1 MYTAI
6 GSCDYDGWVNRA
18 GKKNGYTKMQGGF
31 KIIPCLLEGLVRED
45 KRKKNSP
52 EAIRSRGA
60 WGERGRLTGQE
71 SCCRRERLCEDK
83 VVN

>member
-1 MYTAI
+1 MATLKCKGDLKSFHVYLKDWLEKI
-6 GSCDYDGWVNRA
+6 K
-18 GKKNGYTKMQGGF
+18 GKK
-31 KIIPCLLEGLVRED
+31 I
-45 KRKKNSP
+45 SP